1 MPPLRGR
8 HLPVYLRGEPTAAH
22 YVNRPCNYMHYAID
36 LQIEP
41 YANVLKALRQTIA
54 SPGDILSSVGESL
67 LNANQARHA
76 KNLDPDGNPWAPL
89 ARSTLYRA
97 VDAKQHEVTSIGNK
111 RRGAMSSIAE
121 GQKIMANKAAHILYQ
136 SGELLRFQP
145 SIEGNVL
152 RIGTNDQKAAWH
164 HFGTGTHGEGKGPYT
179 IRPKAKKALAF
190 GGGIYSKVTHP
201 GVPARRLVGFPAG
214 DQSIAARIV
223 AEHLATAAAQ
233 K

>member
-1 MPPLRGR
+1 M
-8 HLPVYLRGEPTAAH
+8 H
-22 YVNRPCNYMHYAID
+22 YVID

-41 YANVLKALRQTIA
+41 YANALKSLRQSIA
-54 SPGDILSSVGESL
+54 SPGLILSSVGESL
-67 LNANQARHA
+67 LNANQDRHA
-76 KNLDPDGNPWAPL
+76 KSLDPDGNPWAPL

-97 VDAKQHEVTSIGNK
+97 VEAKQQRVTSIGNK
-111 RRGAMSSIAE
+111 KRGASSNIAA
-121 GQKIMANKAAHILYQ
+121 GQKIMAKKAARILYQ
-136 SGELLRFQP
+136 YGDLLRFSYQVTGGEL
-145 SIEGNVL
+145 SV
-152 RIGTNDQKAAWH
+152 GTNDHKAAWH

-179 IRPKAKKALAF
+179 IRPKNRKALAF
-190 GGGIYSKVTHP
+190 GGGVFSRVTHP